1 MAFVVLAGLLS
12 GALLVAPFFGRDL
25 GPEAAEVEELPGV
38 RERES
43 IYSAIRDLEHDHETG
58 KIAEADYT
66 AMSEE
71 LRARAIDLLRRE
83 RESVAAAERTAA
95 PSHCGGCGAEVR
107 DTDRFCSRCGR
118 ALAGSPP
125 DEAEG

>member
-1 MAFVVLAGLLS
+1 V
-12 GALLVAPFFGRDL
+12 LLVAPLFGRDL

-83 RESVAAAERTAA
+83 REGVAAAERTAA
-95 PSHCGGCGAEVR
+95 PSHCDGCGAEVR

-118 ALAGSPP
+118 PLAGSPP
-125 DEAEG
+125 GEAEG